1 MNAAAQLGARHW
13 LAYGA
18 LGLPLAMAALPV
30 YVHVPR
36 FYAETVGVDLALL
49 GFILLAARF
58 ADAGLD
64 PLIGWWGDRRRTRRG
79 LILLATG
86 AKKASAA
93 V

>member
-1 MNAAAQLGARHW
+1 MNAAINAPLAPRHW

-36 FYAETVGVDLALL
+36 FYAETVGIDQ
-49 GFILLAARF
+49 
-58 ADAGLD
+58 
-64 PLIGWWGDRRRTRRG
+64 IGR
-79 LILLATG
+79 AH
-86 AKKASAA
+86 